1 VSRRDANIALGV
13 TGVGVFLAG
22 LELMITAVAL
32 PAIVAHVSE
41 QVFGAPDWRVL
52 RTASWIVNGYLLV
65 YVVVM
70 PLAGRL
76 VDRWGIAR
84 TLGLGLVLFTLGSA
98 LAGAAPT
105 LESLVTARLVQ
116 GAGGG
121 MLVPVATATAA
132 LLFVGRRRD
141 RALGIVGALTF
152 LGMAAGP
159 FVGAAILTS
168 IHPDEALAA
177 AGIGPDATLAQ
188 VAAPAWRW
196 IFYLNV
202 PIGIALLAVVWAV
215 APSLERPE
223 RRPGDID
230 LLGGLLVG
238 SALGLLL
245 LGLSTLGSPDAPS
258 MILLIAAGVV
268 ATVAVLAGLRRP
280 DPFLDPR
287 LFRAPA
293 FAAASAVSAL
303 TGYGFAT
310 AIIGVAVFVDRVLYG
325 GPDDQ
330 RLVLGAL
337 AAATAAGALA
347 AGWLVRVAG
356 SAVIAVVGIAVA
368 AVALAVLAV
377 RADPALAIGSLA
389 LTAAIFGLGF
399 GLSVTPRSV
408 AAVEAVGRAAYG
420 VASSTVTVA
429 RMVGMAVGLAVLT
442 AAGSTAIDR
451 LTERVYATPDA
462 WRELVPPELRDRPL
476 EDGLVVEAL
485 EGWAAAE
492 ASRILVPIFAAG
504 AVVTAVAVLPGL
516 ALGGRAR
523 MLPSGAADVDG
534 AAGEDDGGERE
545 PTYAI

>member
-13 TGVGVFLAG
+13 TGIGVFLAG

-32 PAIVAHVSE
+32 PAIVAHASE
-41 QVFGAPDWRVL
+41 QLFGAPDWRVL

-70 PLAGRL
+70 PIAGRL
-76 VDRWGIAR
+76 TDRWGLAR
-84 TLGLGLVLFTLGSA
+84 TLALSLALFTIGSA

-105 LESLVTARLVQ
+105 LEALVAARLVQ

-121 MLVPVATATAA
+121 MLVPVATAAA
-132 LLFVGRRRD
+132 AILYEGRRRD

-152 LGMAAGP
+152 LGMAVGP
-159 FVGAAILTS
+159 FVGAAILTG
-168 IHPDEALAA
+168 IDPEGALTS
-177 AGIGPDATLAQ
+177 AGVASDSVLWQVLA
-188 VAAPAWRW
+188 PSWRW

-215 APSLERPE
+215 APSLERPTG
-223 RRPGDID
+223 RGGVD
-230 LLGGLLVG
+230 LVGAVLVG
-238 SALGLLL
+238 SALVLLL
-245 LGLSTLGSPDAPS
+245 LGLSTLGLPDVPS
-258 MILLIAAGVV
+258 VVLLAGSAVV
-268 ATVAVLAGLRRP
+268 AAVAGILAARRS

-287 LFRAPA
+287 LFRSRP
-293 FAAASAVSAL
+293 FAAATAVSAL

-310 AIIGVAVFVDRVLYG
+310 AIVGVAVFVDRVLYG

-356 SAVIAVVGIAVA
+356 AIGVA
-368 AVALAVLAV
+368 AVGILVAAIALGVLAAQASPALAV
-377 RADPALAIGSLA
+377 GSLA
-389 LTAAIFGLGF
+389 LVAVVFGLGF

-408 AAVEAVGRAAYG
+408 AAVEAVGRSAYG

-429 RMVGMAVGLAVLT
+429 RMIGMAVGLAVLT
-442 AAGSTAIDR
+442 AVGATAIDA
-451 LTERVYATPDA
+451 LTARVYASPDA
-462 WRELVPPELRDRPL
+462 WRALVPAELRDRQL

-485 EGWAAAE
+485 EAWAAAE
-492 ASRILVPIFAAG
+492 ASSILIPIFVAG
-504 AVVTAVAVLPGL
+504 ALVTAAAIVPAL

-523 MLPSGAADVDG
+523 MLRSGAEVDG
-534 AAGEDDGGERE
+534 AAGEDDGGDAE